1 MKDRE
6 NNRSI
11 YLHIGNNRTVRERDV
26 IGIFD
31 MDTATVSSETRK
43 YLRDMEKKGRTENVK
58 DEIPKSFLIYRDM
71 RDVPPGKTERVRQ
84 GRDRKDRSRVSIIQ
98 LSSKSVLGR
107 IK

>member
-1 MKDRE
+1 MKDKE
-6 NNRSI
+6 HNSAI

-43 YLRDMEKKGRTENVK
+43 FLRNMEKKGKTENVK
-58 DEIPKSFLIYRDM
+58 EEIPKSFLLYRDM
-71 RDVPPGKTERVRQ
+71 HDVPPLKMEKVRR
-84 GRDRKDRSRVSIIQ
+84 GRDKSDRSRVSIIQ